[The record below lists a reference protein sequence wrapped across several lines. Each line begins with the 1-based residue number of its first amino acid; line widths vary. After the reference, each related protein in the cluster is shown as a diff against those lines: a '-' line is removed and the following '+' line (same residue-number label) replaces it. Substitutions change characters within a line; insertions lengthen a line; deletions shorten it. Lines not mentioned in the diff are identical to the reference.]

1 MCKFCVAYDVVVEEY
16 VILNHTTIFFVCI
29 PTNQIFPYYSS
40 WHVGWDILSLE
51 VFFKGVVSV
60 LHVFLAL
67 IGKHLVVHA
76 PMHWF
81 TVLIKS

>member
-1 MCKFCVAYDVVVEEY
+1 MNLTCVDDL
-16 VILNHTTIFFVCI
+16 IIISWFWCGDNHMLTYE
-29 PTNQIFPYYSS
+29 IFPYYSS

-51 VFFKGVVSV
+51 VFFKGVISI